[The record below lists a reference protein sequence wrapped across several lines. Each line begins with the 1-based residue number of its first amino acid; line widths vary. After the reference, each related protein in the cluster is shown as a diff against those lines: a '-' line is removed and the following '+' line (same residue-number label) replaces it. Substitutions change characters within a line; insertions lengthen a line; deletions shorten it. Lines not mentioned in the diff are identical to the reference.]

1 MAEDGMKYERVSVD
15 GKNYMVNERGQ
26 VKTSG
31 TVTDGD
37 GVKYKITRDGEDN
50 YKIEVVED

>member
-1 MAEDGMKYERVSVD
+1 MKYERVSVD